1 MILFFITLQHFHAQ
15 DDGVVALNL
24 PIRNSLKFNRYA
36 LNPTFSFVREQNKY
50 ISFSNKREW
59 VQFDDAPQT
68 YLFSY
73 SGRFRENMGVGLGVF
88 QQNYGVLATFGGI
101 LNYAYNV
108 VLDRGSNLTFATNL
122 GFYKSGINDGS
133 VVTNFSDPSLQNI
146 PSNSILTLNPGIN
159 YGTEFFDFGLSLNN
173 LVTYNFTTSKVIEDN
188 PQQSIQGHIMYT
200 GYVNSR
206 GFFDESKF
214 TGFFRS
220 EFNKDKT
227 IVSGIMMITVP
238 KGLWAQAG
246 YNSLYGISGGIGL
259 NITNQIAL
267 EYNYEQAIGSLSSF
281 GNSHEVTLAY
291 KFKNNEKYNY
301 SGDDDEQALINPTK
315 KYKPAIKR
323 RSPNKPIVDKQEDK
337 KIAETQAKKEAQI
350 KRLAEAAQAK
360 AEREELAKVKSD
372 AEALAKIRETEK
384 QAIIDAKNKA
394 FEEAEAKRLA
404 NVARVKL
411 EAENKAKRD
420 AEVLAKKRKEEAQA
434 IRDAE
439 NRAKEEAQ
447 AKLDAEKKAKIEA
460 EAKRLEEVKMR
471 VAAEKRADTV
481 QLEGVLV
488 PIARDKKAMEIEKL
502 TKLTADSNIKQQDL
516 LIKLNDAVINKQKD
530 LNDLKEENDLSEQG
544 IFKRPKPFKSVSAE
558 NAAIESLVI
567 DLDNIITSQNEKIS
581 KLENLYED
589 RLNTIPN
596 QEEEINAFYLNEIQ
610 KLKFELAQDVKSK
623 ENLIANLQT
632 IKIATDFERKRRI
645 KRAAYDNE
653 DVRYAKDRAALN
665 VIKQSTSVSSVPLE
679 SKDFDFGEERSNNIQ
694 IVKDITNVESGYYL
708 VLAVHTDVIKR
719 DDFLTKTVAAGK
731 TDVNFFYDVN
741 TSKYFIYYEKFDDIA
756 MARSVLQSK
765 GNMPYDSKISI
776 VKIVNK

>member
-1 MILFFITLQHFHAQ
+1 MKTYFIYMILFFFTSQHLHAQ
-15 DDGVVALNL
+15 DDGAVALNL
-24 PIRNSLKFNRYA
+24 AIRNSLKFNKYA

-68 YLFSY
+68 YLFNY

-88 QQNYGVLATFGGI
+88 QQNYGVLTTFGGI

-108 VLDRGSNLTFATNL
+108 VLDRGSNLTFGTNL
-122 GFYKSGINDGS
+122 GFYKSGIDDGS

-159 YGTEFFDFGLSLNN
+159 YGTEFFDFGLSINN

-220 EFNKDKT
+220 EFNKDKN
-227 IVSGIMMITVP
+227 IVSGIIMITVP
-238 KGLWAQAG
+238 KGIWAQAG
-246 YNSLYGISGGIGL
+246 YSSLFGVSGGIGL
-259 NITNQIAL
+259 NITNQVAL

-337 KIAETQAKKEAQI
+337 KIAETQAKKEAQV

-360 AEREELAKVKSD
+360 AEREELAKIKSD
-372 AEALAKIRETEK
+372 AEALAKIREAEK

-404 NVARVKL
+404 NEALVKL

-420 AEVLAKKRKEEAQA
+420 AEALAKKRKEEVQA

-439 NRAKEEAQ
+439 NKAKEEAQ
-447 AKLDAEKKAKIEA
+447 AKLDEDKKAQIEA

-471 VAAEKRADTV
+471 ESAEKKADTV

-488 PIARDKKAMEIEKL
+488 PIARDKKAMEIENL
-502 TKLTADSNIKQQDL
+502 TKLTTDSNIKQQDL

-544 IFKRPKPFKSVSAE
+544 IFKGPKPFKSVSAE

-589 RLNTIPN
+589 RLNTVPN

-610 KLKFELAQDVKSK
+610 KLKAELTQGVKTK
-623 ENLIANLQT
+623 ENLITNLQT

-653 DVRYAKDRAALN
+653 DVRY
-665 VIKQSTSVSSVPLE
+665 
-679 SKDFDFGEERSNNIQ
+679 
-694 IVKDITNVESGYYL
+694 
-708 VLAVHTDVIKR
+708 
-719 DDFLTKTVAAGK
+719 
-731 TDVNFFYDVN
+731 
-741 TSKYFIYYEKFDDIA
+741 
-756 MARSVLQSK
+756 
-765 GNMPYDSKISI
+765 
-776 VKIVNK
+776 